1 MADDDKT
8 RNDPGDKPPE
18 VDVYSGGLT
27 GAAAMHDAI
36 IRQVSELLADSDLS
50 EEEKQRILASIACPC
65 CGGAGPSLVIDLNK
79 PSGGP
84 VY

>member
-1 MADDDKT
+1 MANDEKPKT
-8 RNDPGDKPPE
+8 EGEAPPE
-18 VDVYSGGLT
+18 ADFYVGGGSGVG
-27 GAAAMHDAI
+27 AMHDAI

>member
-1 MADDDKT
+1 MADDDKPK
-8 RNDPGDKPPE
+8 DAGEIPPE
-18 VDVYSGGLT
+18 PDFYVGGGSGVG
-27 GAAAMHDAI
+27 AMHDAI
-36 IRQVSELLADSDLS
+36 IRQVSELLADSGLS
-50 EEEKQRILASIACPC
+50 EEEKQRVLAAIACPC